1 MTDPDSADFDAFYA
15 ASGRRVLLALYALC
29 GDLGDAEDLLQEA
42 YARAWQHW
50 PKVSR
55 YDNPEAWVYS
65 VARRLAANRWRGI
78 RRWWGVQPRV
88 AGSAVPTAGPS
99 PDRVAVLTA
108 LQQLPLSQR
117 QTVVQHYLLDMS
129 VNEIAEMTHTPA
141 GTVKARLSRAR
152 TALAG
157 LLSDHDLEDTDVA
170 SRP

>member
-15 ASGRRVLLALYALC
+15 ASARRVLLAVYALC
-29 GDLGDAEDLLQEA
+29 GDLGDAEDILQEA

-50 PKVSR
+50 GKVAD

-65 VARRLAANRWRGI
+65 VARRLATNRWRRL
-78 RRWWGVQPRV
+78 RRWRGVQPRV
-88 AGSAVPTAGPS
+88 AGSVMPTAGPS

-108 LQQLPLSQR
+108 LQDLPLPQR

-129 VNEIAEMTHTPA
+129 VNEIAAMTHTPA

-157 LLSDHDLEDTDVA
+157 LLSEHDLEDNDVA
-170 SRP
+170 SHP